1 MRPDQNSSNSNS
13 TNSNNNNNNNNNN
26 SNVSSSST
34 WGDGGWEIIV
44 EPASSSNGMDAVFD
58 QSPPPP
64 VRGASSRGGNA
75 GEQARRPRGLV
86 GTPKAP
92 AGKVMRTV
100 VTVHELSVPS
110 VLLLPS
116 RSMTAPH
123 VQRN

>member
-1 MRPDQNSSNSNS
+1 MRLDQNSNNSNS
-13 TNSNNNNNNNNNN
+13 TNSNNSNNNNNNNNNNN

-64 VRGASSRGGNA
+64 GGGGGSRGGNA

-92 AGKVMRTV
+92 AGKVIRSV
-100 VTVHELSVPS
+100 ITVHELSVPS
-110 VLLLPS
+110 VMLVPS
-116 RSMTAPH
+116 RSM
-123 VQRN
+123 